1 MTRNQIL
8 GGKKTM
14 RTQITDLP
22 QIAVE
27 LSEREMRI
35 VSGGLSLAMG
45 LGCGGGPIIIGPAKN
60 RTDYNTGGDHDPDW
74 TK

>member
-1 MTRNQIL
+1 MTRNQIF

-35 VSGGLSLAMG
+35 VSGGLNAAMG
-45 LGCGGGPIIIGPAKN
+45 LACAPSGGPIIIGPAKN
-60 RTDYNTGGDHDPDW
+60 RTYFVTGGDHDTD
-74 TK
+74 